1 MGLCIPGDR
10 GGWQGLANTEYRVWC
25 PQCGS
30 PLAVNIGVSPYHWLD
45 PHTSVNS
52 GPPHPENA
60 RKLPEALV
68 PLANGG
74 AVDLAALKTHQGRTA
89 QVRSEFKKLK
99 QQGTVRGLLTEV
111 GLDFQDLGFFEP
123 DGVISITFG
132 GGNDYLASVAKDKL
146 KVLLR
151 SQLSPGIT
159 VLLRWWDGETE
170 TWQT

>member
-1 MGLCIPGDR
+1 
-10 GGWQGLANTEYRVWC
+10 
-25 PQCGS
+25 
-30 PLAVNIGVSPYHWLD
+30 
-45 PHTSVNS
+45 
-52 GPPHPENA
+52 
-60 RKLPEALV
+60 
-68 PLANGG
+68 
-74 AVDLAALKTHQGRTA
+74 LAALKTHQGRTA